1 MAGTGDTR
9 IQRIRCSN
17 RDDASFSG
25 YSSGFRELCGRLS
38 RPRLLSRNSIASTP
52 RHPLFTGS
60 SASRVRIGNADSS
73 GRRKNVIDQLDLTS
87 VATARSALDWCRTQ
101 VQRLAREQGMLGAS
115 QSRLESQLG
124 NLQGSKLES
133 TEAASRI
140 TDADF
145 AEEVSGKATA
155 EILQGSSIALLAQAN
170 LQPQVALNV
179 LRGELGKNNNDNTRT
194 LFSPKTPWASPN
206 PVESFRGR
214 AFE

>member
-1 MAGTGDTR
+1 
-9 IQRIRCSN
+9 
-17 RDDASFSG
+17 
-25 YSSGFRELCGRLS
+25 
-38 RPRLLSRNSIASTP
+38 
-52 RHPLFTGS
+52 
-60 SASRVRIGNADSS
+60 
-73 GRRKNVIDQLDLTS
+73 
-87 VATARSALDWCRTQ
+87 
-101 VQRLAREQGMLGAS
+101 MLGAS

-179 LRGELGKNNNDNTRT
+179 LRGELGK
-194 LFSPKTPWASPN
+194 KQ
-206 PVESFRGR
+206 
-214 AFE
+214 